1 MKTQHP
7 PAPFMSLPHSKITLW
22 DTTASSPPLPKDI
35 SSFTW
40 SLLPRDLSLSRCPGE
55 VSGSPA
61 GHGPSSLF
69 PSQAFL
75 HAALVTRHIF
85 HLAKPA
91 QSLGAQWVGPGYS
104 TPVGPCSQAHHKNTS
119 HPSCP
124 PLPSSWDA
132 GMQRWNSPQIP
143 SHSYRGVQF
152 IQKPFTTQSS
162 WW

>member
-75 HAALVTRHIF
+75 HAALVTRHF
-85 HLAKPA
+85 PPGKASTEPRSA
-91 QSLGAQWVGPGYS
+91 VGG
-104 TPVGPCSQAHHKNTS
+104 TWLQ
-119 HPSCP
+119 HPSGTPQPSP
-124 PLPSSWDA
+124 PQKHFSPILPTPAILLGCRDA
-132 GMQRWNSPQIP
+132 EME
-143 SHSYRGVQF
+143 
-152 IQKPFTTQSS
+152 QSTDPLS
-162 WW
+162 QL